1 MRLTNIHGISLPLAV
16 WLLSD
21 DYDYINDPKYI
32 SATSLLKSTRQL
44 VLSRRVIQEDREID
58 ISDFLASRMGSAIH
72 DSQEKAWRTSGQAAM
87 KKLGYPEA
95 VYSNI
100 RINPEPEEVE
110 ANPNIIPIW
119 IEKRS
124 FREIGGYKIGGK
136 FDQVI
141 DGRLFDTK
149 TTSVYAYLLGRKD
162 NDFAYQGGIYRW
174 LNEDLITDDHIYI
187 QFVFTDWQKARA
199 RGDENYPQVK
209 AMEYPVEMPSIA
221 DTEAFILDKIA
232 QLEKYW
238 DAPDEQIPHCTDKE
252 LWRGETVYKYYSD
265 PVKAT
270 TPGSRA
276 TRNFDSD
283 KAAAHAFMAEKGGKG
298 IVKEIVGDVKACSYC
313 AAFNACKQK
322 DQYYA
327 VA

>member
-1 MRLTNIHGISLPLAV
+1 MKLTNIHGISLPLAV

-58 ISDFLASRMGSAIH
+58 ISDFLSSRMGSAIH
-72 DSQEKAWRTSGQAAM
+72 DSQEKAWRTSGREAM
-87 KKLGYPEA
+87 RKLGYPESVYTNIA
-95 VYSNI
+95 V
-100 RINPEPEEVE
+100 NPTVEERE
-110 ANPNIIPIW
+110 TNPDIIPIW

-124 FREIGGYKIGGK
+124 FREINGYKIGGK

-149 TTSVYAYLLGRKD
+149 TTSVYAYLLGKKD

-174 LNEDLITDDHIYI
+174 LNEDLITDNHIYI
-187 QFVFTDWQKARA
+187 QFVFTDWQKSRA
-199 RGDENYPQVK
+199 RGDETYPQVK
-209 AMEYPVEMPSIA
+209 ALEYPVEMPSISE
-221 DTEAFILDKIA
+221 TEAFIRDKIS

-238 DAPDEQIPHCTDKE
+238 NAPDDQIPHCTDKE
-252 LWRGETVYKYYSD
+252 LWRGETAYKYFSD
-265 PVKAT
+265 PQKAA

-276 TRNFDSD
+276 TRNFDGD
-283 KAAAHAFMAEKGGKG
+283 KAAAYAFMAEKGGKG
-298 IVKEIVGDVKACSYC
+298 IVKQIDGDVKACSYC
-313 AAFNACKQK
+313 PAFNACKQK
-322 DQYYA
+322 DLYY